1 MRLLLTEI
9 ATYTKIVTKPP
20 IIHWTLFEDNVGV
33 ETLAKAPKMNARTK
47 HISIKY
53 HFFREAVKNGIL
65 HITRV
70 ETKKQLADIFTK
82 PTPLTTLEPLRKEI
96 MGWLT
101 MFKRGSNESSDK
113 HKVVCHLTSIKQ
125 LTLISEGVSV
135 WVK

>member
-1 MRLLLTEI
+1 MKWEPRAGSQVRARL
-9 ATYTKIVTKPP
+9 V
-20 IIHWTLFEDNVGV
+20 
-33 ETLAKAPKMNARTK
+33 
-47 HISIKY
+47 
-53 HFFREAVKNGIL
+53 FREAVKNGIL

-113 HKVVCHLTSIKQ
+113 HKVVCRLTSIKQ

-135 WVK
+135 